1 MVNQSKKM
9 LVAGM
14 LLTGMLANYT
24 GRAQVQSTSQTQS
37 QPQKTTWTLQECVEY
52 GLEHNLLLKQSGLN
66 RELAFINAKQARN
79 NVLPTVG
86 ASTSYSFNSGLNN
99 DPTTGVLVNSN
110 TRTNNIQVNANVPVF
125 NGFQLR
131 NSIKQTYLNYQA
143 SLSDLEKTQND
154 VLLNIVS
161 QYLEIIL
168 SDELLAAAKLQLAS
182 SKDQAARTQKLFQA
196 GSVAENNVFEIN
208 SQIATDEVSIINAQN
223 RRDIAAVNL
232 MQLLD
237 LQNLPDF
244 KVVKPDIKDPDED
257 VITFNADNVFD
268 VAQQRMPEIKAAD
281 LRAQSALVG
290 VKVSQGALLPQLSL
304 GGNFNTAH
312 FNLLK
317 DRVVDQ
323 GPEVTTLATVGF
335 VNGDPNL
342 PVTTAITRRQPVVED
357 YTYFT
362 QLQDNRGIGLFLN
375 LSIPI
380 FNGFSARNG
389 VLRSKIN
396 HKNAVLNTEITR
408 NQLRQTIQQSYA
420 DAVAA
425 QKRFIAMKKQ
435 LESFQLTFR
444 NAEIRFNNG
453 VLNSTDYNVARN
465 NFTRAQLDL
474 IQAKYEYTFRLKVLD
489 FYQGKKITF

>member
-1 MVNQSKKM
+1 MVNQSKKL
-9 LVAGM
+9 LVAAM
-14 LLTGMLANYT
+14 LSVGLVAYSPV
-24 GRAQVQSTSQTQS
+24 RAQSQN
-37 QPQKTTWTLQECVEY
+37 QPQKTTWTLQECVDY
-52 GLEHNLLLKQSGLN
+52 GLENNLLLKQSGLN

-79 NVLPTVG
+79 NVLPTVNG
-86 ASTSYSFNSGLNN
+86 GSSYSYNFGLNN
-99 DPTTGVLVNSN
+99 DPTTGVLVNQN
-110 TRTNNIQVNANVPVF
+110 TRANSFSVNANVPIF

-131 NSIKQTYLNYQA
+131 NSIKQTYLNYEA
-143 SLSDLEKTQND
+143 SLSDLEKTRND

-168 SDELLAAAKLQLAS
+168 SDELLEAAKLQLAS

-237 LQNLPDF
+237 LQYLADF

-257 VITFNADNVFD
+257 VIAFDANNVFD

-290 VKVSQGALLPQLSL
+290 INVSRGALMPQLSL
-304 GGNFNTAH
+304 GGNFSTNY
-312 FNLLK
+312 FNLNK
-317 DRVVDQ
+317 IRVLDAGQEQTVEQMIGLVNRDQ
-323 GPEVTTLATVGF
+323 NQKVYANIKQKVP
-335 VNGDPNL
+335 
-342 PVTTAITRRQPVVED
+342 ITEE
-357 YTYFT
+357 YTYLT
-362 QLQDNRGIGLFLN
+362 QLEDNRGGGVFFNLN
-375 LSIPI
+375 IPI

-425 QKRFIAMKKQ
+425 QKRFSAMKKQ

-474 IQAKYEYTFRLKVLD
+474 IQAKYDYTFKLKVID

>member
-1 MVNQSKKM
+1 MVNQSKKILLAVM
-9 LVAGM
+9 LSAG
-14 LLTGMLANYT
+14 LLAYSPV
-24 GRAQVQSTSQTQS
+24 RAQTQD
-37 QPQKTTWTLQECVEY
+37 QNKPQKITWTLQECVEY
-52 GLEHNLLLKQSGLN
+52 GLENNLLLKQSGLN
-66 RELAFINAKQARN
+66 RELALINAKQARN
-79 NVLPTVG
+79 NVLPTVN

-110 TRTNNIQVNANVPVF
+110 TRTNNISLNANVPIF

-131 NSIKQTYLNYQA
+131 NSIRQTYLNYEA
-143 SLSDLEKTQND
+143 SLSDLEKTRND

-168 SDELLAAAKLQLAS
+168 SDELLEAAKLQLAS
-182 SKDQAARTQKLFQA
+182 SKEQAARTQKLFQA

-257 VITFNADNVFD
+257 VIAFDANNVFD

-290 VKVSQGALLPQLSL
+290 VRVSQGALMPQLSL

-312 FNLLK
+312 FNLLTN
-317 DRVVDQ
+317 RIVDP
-323 GPEVTTLATVGF
+323 GPEVTSIATVGF
-335 VNGDPNL
+335 VNGDQNL
-342 PVTTAITRRQPVVED
+342 PVTTPITRRQPVIEK
-357 YTYFT
+357 YTYLT
-362 QLQDNRGIGLFLN
+362 QLQDNRGIGVGLN
-375 LSIPI
+375 LNFPI
-380 FNGFSARNG
+380 FNGFSARNS

-396 HKNAVLNTEITR
+396 HKNAVLNSEIAR

-425 QKRFIAMKKQ
+425 QKRFSAMKKQ

-453 VLNSTDYNVARN
+453 VLNSTDFNVARN

-474 IQAKYEYTFRLKVLD
+474 IQAKYEYTFKLKVLD